1 MTLFLRSW
9 DPAKKGDNYVL
20 PKEGNKI
27 FQTDKRQ
34 GIKDQNHKEK
44 YREGFDEGE
53 VILHTLVAVTTAPH
67 TPPGAG
73 GPSAAGG
80 NP

>member
-1 MTLFLRSW
+1 MSFQ
-9 DPAKKGDNYVL
+9 
-20 PKEGNKI
+20 KEGNKI

-53 VILHTLVAVTTAPH
+53 VILHTLVAVTIAPH
-67 TPPGAG
+67 RPRGRGAFRRG
-73 GPSAAGG
+73 REPV
-80 NP
+80 NR